1 MTENLF
7 CIGRQWYI
15 CDFLFFFLAIGRLP
29 VIQSGVLPEDWIDQR
44 QPIADRMVR
53 FESWLRFQLLDRLE
67 WPADPRKCARQ
78 VGQCQA
84 FVNGFLIDLNRRGWL
99 FDGPTLAKIIT
110 SKLDDV
116 AKRQKAGAVEDLW
129 IYMRTVWTTY
139 AGSCAEEFQRD
150 SMRLGFHVSKV
161 MRRMKSIPQAVAERQ
176 EQISAEK
183 LKSSRKALRSKEQEA
198 AQPKL
203 F

>member
-29 VIQSGVLPEDWIDQR
+29 AIQSGVTYDDWTDQTR
-44 QPIADRMVR
+44 PIVDRMVR
-53 FESWLRFQLLDRLE
+53 FEAWLRRQLVERLE
-67 WPADPRKCARQ
+67 WPASPTMRARQ
-78 VGQCQA
+78 VGQCQT

-99 FDGPTLAKIIT
+99 FDGPKLAEIIT

-176 EQISAEK
+176 EQISADK
-183 LKSSRKALRSKEQEA
+183 LARARKLLRASQGDDR
-198 AQPKL
+198 QGSL
-203 F
+203 L